1 MVLAGEVDPGDRVTV
16 DAREGGVEI
25 EVESAEGVDA
35 EETPA
40 EEPASRALLDENPDP
55 ARKSRPPI
63 KRIPA
68 HGAANP
74 KGVG

>member
-1 MVLAGEVDPGDRVTV
+1 MVLAGELNPGDRVTV

-40 EEPASRALLDENPDP
+40 EEPAVTRALVDE
-55 ARKSRPPI
+55 
-63 KRIPA
+63 
-68 HGAANP
+68 
-74 KGVG
+74 